1 VTEQTLGHGM
11 WLRVADDDE
20 RRIACLGE
28 QPSGARLVGGVGR
41 QRLDGRPA
49 APAQRGGEGRDEAGR
64 GSDHE
69 RVHALQDSRAAA
81 GIPADQLGNVCRHM
95 PLPIGDY
102 ALIGDTQTAALVGR
116 DGSIDWLCLPR
127 FDSPAC
133 FAALLG
139 DESHGRWLLAPTDDV
154 QRVERRYRPGTL
166 VLETDFHTRH
176 GVLQIVD
183 SMPIRDEAPDVVRVA
198 RCL

>member
-1 VTEQTLGHGM
+1 
-11 WLRVADDDE
+11 
-20 RRIACLGE
+20 
-28 QPSGARLVGGVGR
+28 
-41 QRLDGRPA
+41 
-49 APAQRGGEGRDEAGR
+49 
-64 GSDHE
+64 
-69 RVHALQDSRAAA
+69 
-81 GIPADQLGNVCRHM
+81 M
-95 PLPIGDY
+95 PLPLEDY

-139 DESHGRWLLAPTDDV
+139 DASHGRWQLCPAGGV
-154 QRVERRYRPGTL
+154 RRVERRYRPGTL
-166 VLETDFHTRH
+166 VLETDFHTED
-176 GVLQIVD
+176 GVLRVVD